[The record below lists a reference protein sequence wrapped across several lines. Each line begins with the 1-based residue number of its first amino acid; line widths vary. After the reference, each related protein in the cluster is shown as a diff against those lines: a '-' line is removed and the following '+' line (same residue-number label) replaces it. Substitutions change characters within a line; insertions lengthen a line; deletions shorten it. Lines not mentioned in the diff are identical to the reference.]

1 MKAIVF
7 RGIGDIRLE
16 DVPDPKI
23 KEPTDAI
30 VRLTSSAICGTDL
43 HMVRGT
49 LTGMKA
55 GTILGHEGVGII
67 EALGK
72 DVRNL
77 SVGDRVLIPSTI
89 CCGYCSYCRAGYYA
103 QCDNANPN
111 GKSAGTSFFGGPAM
125 SGPIN
130 GLQAERALVPF
141 AAANLIK
148 LPDSVTDDQAI
159 MLSDIAPTGYFGADL
174 AEIKEGNTVAVFG
187 CGPVGQFAI
196 MGAKLMGAGR
206 VFAVDRIPSRLEA
219 ARRQGAETIDF
230 EKEDPV
236 ATLLR
241 LTGTIGVDRAIDAV
255 GIDADHPDHGP
266 AAKKARSQAGEFEAE
281 LAAVAP
287 DADLDGVQWKPGT
300 APSQVLQ
307 WAVSALCKAGTLSV
321 IGVYPPAAKAFPIGE
336 AMNKNL
342 TLRMGNCNHRKYIPR
357 LLELVVSGVIHPERI
372 LEQVEGMEKAIE
384 AYRAFDARKAGWL
397 KVELEP
403 ALG

>member
-1 MKAIVF
+1 
-7 RGIGDIRLE
+7 
-16 DVPDPKI
+16 
-23 KEPTDAI
+23 
-30 VRLTSSAICGTDL
+30 
-43 HMVRGT
+43 
-49 LTGMKA
+49 
-55 GTILGHEGVGII
+55 
-67 EALGK
+67 
-72 DVRNL
+72 
-77 SVGDRVLIPSTI
+77 
-89 CCGYCSYCRAGYYA
+89 
-103 QCDNANPN
+103 
-111 GKSAGTSFFGGPAM
+111 
-125 SGPIN
+125 
-130 GLQAERALVPF
+130 
-141 AAANLIK
+141 
-148 LPDSVTDDQAI
+148 
-159 MLSDIAPTGYFGADL
+159 
-174 AEIKEGNTVAVFG
+174 
-187 CGPVGQFAI
+187 
-196 MGAKLMGAGR
+196 
-206 VFAVDRIPSRLEA
+206 
-219 ARRQGAETIDF
+219 
-230 EKEDPV
+230 V